1 MPTFTRLLSNPR
13 SFACTYYP
21 GCTLTIALSLLTCFS
36 NLNAQVRYVN
46 PDGLCDG
53 NSPCYTT
60 IQAAVTA
67 ATAGDIIYIAD
78 GTYNERVVI
87 DKSLTLDGES
97 EGGTILDGTGLMGT
111 GKGILINSNVTNVT
125 IQELTVRNYAGSSGN
140 TDGGI
145 YANGGNN
152 NLTVQNVTIQNN
164 VGGSGFYA
172 NGPVD
177 EVLLNYVTSSGH
189 TVGARGIVIW
199 NGLKSNI
206 TITNCEV
213 FGNNCCGIEL
223 QDGSASGVT
232 LSNNNVYNNGDNG
245 IGLVGLDGS
254 VGANTISGNT
264 LTDNGR
270 FGIEVKNPNGGTT
283 LTGNTISRTVAP
295 GDARDLAGIA
305 VMRRGLTGS
314 NVDVPTGVTVT
325 NNTVS
330 GYTQTQTS
338 NSDGFGI
345 VIGGTNH
352 TVTGNT
358 VTGNDVGIQQQAGH
372 TPYPGDGD
380 QTNLSDSYFG
390 RDNSPIACGNTISGN
405 TLSSNG
411 VDTREV
417 GGPFGDG
424 FVTNATSNET
434 FCSIQSAIADAQ
446 TLSGHTLAVKSGSYT
461 ENVDAATPAKNISL
475 APGSSPGCVTI
486 NGNMTL
492 NSGDALNM
500 EVNSAVACTG
510 YDQFIVNGAVD
521 LGGAT
526 LNLSLGYTPS
536 GGDAIMLISNDG
548 VDAVT
553 GTFAQGATITVPGAV
568 FNINYAGGDGNDVVL
583 TRQCADVGVGT
594 ITNVGN
600 VTLSTQAQVNA
611 FHSGGFKY
619 TAITGSLTIDGNG
632 NASTGGDAAGL
643 DPITN
648 LCNLSELVSVT
659 GNVVIRDFNVANNPT
674 TLGDLAKLTTVGG
687 SLTIGST
694 NALDNNLFTAVSLPA
709 LNAVGGTLTVNN
721 NTVAT
726 TVSIPTAFPAASAAI
741 SVLNNADL
749 QTLTLGVSSTTG
761 NVTINTNG
769 PDVATITLNALTSVG
784 GSLTMNNA
792 AAHASA
798 ATISLPLLTSV
809 TTSANFTRTAA
820 GALNLPMLSAIG
832 GTLTVSTNTAL
843 TSINIPTAF
852 PGATT
857 AVSITGNT
865 ALQTLTLGVSSTTG
879 NIAINTNGTG
889 VTAITMNALTSVGGN
904 LDMNN
909 AVAGDISGAAAL
921 SFNLLE
927 EVTGL
932 FRLVRAA
939 NSISA
944 PSLDTVSGAFT
955 FQRNS
960 ITDLDVTFPALLYIG
975 GNLSVNNN
983 ASLSQCCII
992 PCKLNIGGSTSVTAN
1007 TGNCATLL
1015 AAQTACNAPAPLF
1028 LSVSAPVSELACG
1041 DEVEISILATGGMTG
1056 LLTLDYFIVWDDD
1069 KFEYVANSANPT
1081 DLNGETPQ
1089 ITEYPDAI
1097 GYAWPEDLATPAI
1110 TINTPPDFTL
1120 LRFTLRARGCTTGS
1134 PVYFGS
1140 ANPYTS
1146 PSALNTCSAGLPF
1159 TTTDLTLEVPDVT
1172 LSCPNNVMASACLS
1186 QSAINDLFANWLED
1200 VEYGGGCDPVLTR
1213 TPENPEPPSACGGV
1227 STVTWSVTSDC
1238 GTTESCTKTF
1248 TVANAPA
1255 VVLNCPADVTG
1266 ENAEAACQ
1274 TQDAINM
1281 KFSAWLGT
1289 VSHSGGCNAERTY
1302 SPEMPEA
1309 PPACGG
1315 STTVTWTVTSDC
1327 ENVVVCSATFEVTA
1341 APDVTI
1347 SCPENATEAACQTQE
1362 AIDNAFAAWL
1372 LLFDSEGGC
1381 NTTHSFDGGPDLTG
1395 DGVQARASAPIGPVA
1410 PPACGGT
1417 TEVTFRVTG
1426 TCEPVVTC
1434 TRTFTVTAAPVVTI
1448 SCPEDATEAACQTQ
1462 EAIDEAF
1469 ANWLESFGFTGGCGA
1484 EGSFDSEEPPLTG
1497 GSVQA
1502 RASDIPPGPIAPPA
1516 CGGFTTVTYRVTSD
1530 CEDDV
1535 RCTKTFT
1542 VTTAP
1547 DITLTCPVEQEEDPC
1562 QTQEAIDLA
1571 FANWLDDV
1579 TYSGG
1584 CNAMLSRDPETPEA
1598 PDACGG
1604 TTTVT
1609 WTVTSDCGTTM
1620 CASTFT
1626 VQMAPDVTLSCPDD
1640 LTVAACQTQTA
1651 VDEAFAD
1658 WLDGVS
1664 FSGGC
1669 GATIARS
1676 PETPEA
1682 PDACGGSVSVTWT
1695 VTSDCE
1701 TPVPCTKT
1709 FTVTADETKP
1719 TLGLF

>member
-1 MPTFTRLLSNPR
+1 MTLS
-13 SFACTYYP
+13 
-21 GCTLTIALSLLTCFS
+21 LTLLTCLT

-223 QDGSASGVT
+223 QDGSASGVI
-232 LSNNNVYNNGDNG
+232 LSNNTVYNNGDNG

-254 VGANTISGNT
+254 VGANTISGNI

-330 GYTQTQTS
+330 GYTQPS
-338 NSDGFGI
+338 NSEGFGI

-372 TPYPGDGD
+372 TPYPADGD
-380 QTNLSDSYFG
+380 QSNLSDSYFG
-390 RDNSPIACGNTISGN
+390 RDNSPIACGSTISGN

-500 EVNSAVACTG
+500 EVNSATACSG
-510 YDQFIVNGAVD
+510 YDQFIVNGTVD

-526 LNLSLGYTPS
+526 LNLTLGYTPS
-536 GGDAIMLISNDG
+536 GADAIMLINNDG
-548 VDAVT
+548 VDAVV
-553 GTFAQGATITVPGAV
+553 GTFAQGSMITVSGT
-568 FNINYAGGDGNDVVL
+568 NYIINYTGGSGNDVVL

-600 VTLSTQAQVNA
+600 VTLSTQTQVNA
-611 FHSGGFKY
+611 FKNGSGFKY
-619 TAITGSLTIDGNG
+619 TAITGNLTIDGNG
-632 NASTGGDAAGL
+632 NVGTAGDAAGL

-648 LCNLSELVSVT
+648 LCNLSELASVT

-694 NALDNNLFTAVSLPA
+694 NAADNNKFTSVSLPA

-769 PDVATITLNALTSVG
+769 PDVATINLSALTSVG
-784 GSLTMNNA
+784 GSLTMSNNVANATAADITLSALTTVGGSVNFTRTAKSLSAPVLATLGASGALTFSTNNLTPGGSLSLPVLGNVPGALAISDNTGLNGISIPTAFTNPTASVNIDGNAGLQSVVLGVKSTTTDLFIQSNGTALTTVTLSNLMTVGRHLDMNNA
-792 AAHASA
+792 AAHDVSG
-798 ATISLPLLTSV
+798 T
-809 TTSANFTRTAA
+809 ANV
-820 GALNLPMLSAIG
+820 NLSA
-832 GTLTVSTNTAL
+832 LVST
-843 TSINIPTAF
+843 
-852 PGATT
+852 
-857 AVSITGNT
+857 
-865 ALQTLTLGVSSTTG
+865 
-879 NIAINTNGTG
+879 
-889 VTAITMNALTSVGGN
+889 GGR
-904 LDMNN
+904 L
-909 AVAGDISGAAAL
+909 
-921 SFNLLE
+921 
-927 EVTGL
+927 
-932 FRLVRAA
+932 RLVRAVKTLSAGSLTDVGTDGALSAA
-939 NSISA
+939 NR
-944 PSLDTVSGAFT
+944 AFT

-960 ITDLDVTFPALLYIG
+960 ITDLDVTFPALLNIG
-975 GNLSVNNN
+975 GNLNVTNNT
-983 ASLSQCCII
+983 SLSQCCII
-992 PCKLNIGGSTSVTAN
+992 PCKLTIGGTTTVSGN
-1007 TGNCATLL
+1007 TGNCATLVI
-1015 AAQTACNAPAPLF
+1015 AQDKCIDHPDTLF
-1028 LSVSAPVSELACG
+1028 LAVVTEPDTIVACG
-1041 DEVEISILATGGMTG
+1041 EEVEISVVATDGMTG
-1056 LLTLDYFIVWDDD
+1056 LQTLDYFILWDTT
-1069 KFEYVANSANPT
+1069 KFEYVPGSISAMEINGLPPT
-1081 DLNGETPQ
+1081 VN
-1089 ITEYPDAI
+1089 EYSDAI
-1097 GYAWPEDLATPAI
+1097 GYWFDF
-1110 TINTPPDFTL
+1110 NTPPVTMNTPPGVTL
-1120 LRFTLRARGCTTGS
+1120 MTFTLRAIACTTGS
-1134 PVYFGS
+1134 PVYFAS
-1140 ANPYTS
+1140 EDPYYSSPTS
-1146 PSALNTCSAGLPF
+1146 
-1159 TTTDLTLEVPDVT
+1159 TTFCPAPVPITITDLTLEVPDVT
-1172 LSCPNNVMASACLS
+1172 LECPNNVMASACLS
-1186 QSAINDLFANWLED
+1186 QSAIDVLFNNWLED
-1200 VEYGGGCDPVLTR
+1200 VAYGGGCDPVLTR
-1213 TPENPEPPSACGGV
+1213 TPETPTAPSACGGV
-1227 STVTWSVTSDC
+1227 TTVTWSVTSDC

-1248 TVANAPA
+1248 TVADAPA

-1274 TQDAINM
+1274 TQDDINM
-1281 KFSAWLGT
+1281 KFSTWLGS
-1289 VSHSGGCNAERTY
+1289 VSHSGGCNAVRTF

-1327 ENVVVCSATFEVTA
+1327 EDDVVCSATFTVTA

-1347 SCPENATEAACQTQE
+1347 SCPENAVEDPCQTQE
-1362 AIDNAFAAWL
+1362 DIDAAFAAWL

-1395 DGVQARASAPIGPVA
+1395 DGAEARASAAPVPGA
-1410 PPACGGT
+1410 PLACGGST
-1417 TEVTFRVTG
+1417 TVTFRVTSSCEADV
-1426 TCEPVVTC
+1426 TCE
-1434 TRTFTVTAAPVVTI
+1434 RTFTVTTAPDVTI

-1462 EAIDEAF
+1462 GAIDEAF

-1502 RASDIPPGPIAPPA
+1502 RASDIPPGPIAPDA
-1516 CGGFTTVTYRVTSD
+1516 CGGSTTVTYRVTSD

-1535 RCTKTFT
+1535 LCTKTFT

-1584 CNAMLSRDPETPEA
+1584 CNAMLSRDP
-1598 PDACGG
+1598 
-1604 TTTVT
+1604 V
-1609 WTVTSDCGTTM
+1609 
-1620 CASTFT
+1620 
-1626 VQMAPDVTLSCPDD
+1626 
-1640 LTVAACQTQTA
+1640 
-1651 VDEAFAD
+1651 
-1658 WLDGVS
+1658 
-1664 FSGGC
+1664 
-1669 GATIARS
+1669 
-1676 PETPEA
+1676 TPEA
-1682 PDACGGSVSVTWT
+1682 PDACGGSTTVTWT
-1695 VTSDCE
+1695 VMS
-1701 TPVPCTKT
+1701 
-1709 FTVTADETKP
+1709 
-1719 TLGLF
+1719 